1 MRKERSI
8 TVKVIE
14 DKKINTNRLAEFF
27 ARKYSE
33 KNIEKKENIQTM
45 FIRLDILLIIPQ
57 GKLLKILSSMKIL

>member
-33 KNIEKKENIQTM
+33 KNIEKK
-45 FIRLDILLIIPQ
+45 D
-57 GKLLKILSSMKIL
+57 K